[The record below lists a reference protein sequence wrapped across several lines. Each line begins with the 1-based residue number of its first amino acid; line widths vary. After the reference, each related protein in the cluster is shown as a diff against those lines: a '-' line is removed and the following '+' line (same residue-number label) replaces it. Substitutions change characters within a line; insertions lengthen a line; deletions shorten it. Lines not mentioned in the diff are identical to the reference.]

1 MQYPTPY
8 STPQT
13 TTYTG
18 ELNEMLTY
26 MFKQTGWEQK
36 ILAGAGISLVP
47 ILNFATSGYMLDV
60 MERVRTN
67 TAPPLP
73 DWSENLGKYFTDGLM
88 LVVINLI
95 YSIPAVV
102 LWFLGFGAIFGGSM
116 MSENTEAVSA
126 VSVIVGIVLMALLF
140 AYAVALF
147 FWAQGVIVNYSMKRT
162 FASGFEFGPIWDII
176 QKGWKRMLLVVAVGI
191 GFGIVLGIVS
201 AVLNLIPC
209 VGQIA
214 SLLIGLPAA
223 FYLVLVTGY
232 NAGFIARE
240 VRPV

>member
-8 STPQT
+8 STPPAG
-13 TTYTG
+13 YTG
-18 ELNEMLTY
+18 ELSDMLTY

-47 ILNFATSGYMLDV
+47 ILNFASTGYMLDV

-67 TAPPLP
+67 SQPPLP

-102 LWFLGFGAIFGGSM
+102 LWFLGFGAIFGTSM
-116 MSENTEAVSA
+116 MSDNAEAVGT
-126 VSVIVGIVLMALLF
+126 VSVLVGIVLMALLF
-140 AYAVALF
+140 AYAVVLF
-147 FWAQGVIVNYSMKRT
+147 FWAQGVIVNYSLKRT
-162 FASGFEFGPIWDII
+162 FASGFEFGPIWNVI
-176 QKGWKRMLLVVAVGI
+176 QKGWKRMLLVVALSI
-191 GFGIVLGIVS
+191 GFGIVIGIV
-201 AVLNLIPC
+201 ATILNLIPC
-209 VGQIA
+209 LGQIV
-214 SLLIGLPAA
+214 SFLIGLPAG

-240 VRPV
+240 VHPA